1 MCQKEPH
8 IQCCQVEFV
17 EELGDY
23 VTPIYRSN
31 GNVLTISAGDDPG
44 GRGGGRWKGLLY
56 SDFLSSIKI
65 FAYPL
70 PSYYT

>member
-44 GRGGGRWKGLLY
+44 GRGEVERVA
-56 SDFLSSIKI
+56 I
-65 FAYPL
+65 
-70 PSYYT
+70 